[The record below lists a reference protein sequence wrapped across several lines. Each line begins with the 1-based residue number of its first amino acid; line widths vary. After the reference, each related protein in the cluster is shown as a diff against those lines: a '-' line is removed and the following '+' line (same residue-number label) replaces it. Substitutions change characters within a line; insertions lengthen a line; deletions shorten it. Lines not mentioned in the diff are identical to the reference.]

1 MYFIKTEKVNEQKG
15 RINFIHYF
23 PNMLTNEDKKGG
35 YLVENFNIPQ
45 GKEAFYNYETGEVFF
60 EKAELTEEQKTVK
73 QLEKEI
79 KMCNETILTL
89 MSQVAQLTIKA
100 GER

>member
-1 MYFIKTEKVNEQKG
+1 MIFIKTEKINENKG
-15 RINFIHYF
+15 KINYMHYF
-23 PNMLTNEDKKGG
+23 PNILASEDKKDG

-60 EKAELTEEQKTVK
+60 EKAELTEEQKTVE

-89 MSQVAQLTIKA
+89 MGQVAQLTIKA